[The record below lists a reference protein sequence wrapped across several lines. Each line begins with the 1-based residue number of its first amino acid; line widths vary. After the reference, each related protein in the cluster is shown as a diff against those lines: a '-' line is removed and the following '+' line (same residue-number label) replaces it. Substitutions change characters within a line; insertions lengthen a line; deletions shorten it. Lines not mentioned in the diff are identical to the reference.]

1 MIRIVYT
8 VDAPF
13 LGGAEHYV
21 ARLAT
26 GLDPRAFTVSVV
38 MRSNDADATLDLWAD
53 DLVSKGI
60 PVVRVPMRLPFR
72 PLDAVGIHRAIAAFE
87 PGVVHVNM
95 PGPYTGQTALLA
107 PIARVAGARVV
118 VTEHLPMVDRLWKRA
133 AVKGVAIRSVDLAVT
148 MTKANAELLV
158 RRQGYRPERVR
169 VVENGVPF
177 AYGTRPREGDDRSR
191 LALEPDSVAILFI
204 GNLIPHKGLQ
214 LAIEALSMGSLPSW
228 RLLVVGTGPDEANA
242 KLLAKRR
249 GIGDRVTFLGRR
261 DADEV
266 ERIVSA
272 CDALVLPSSME
283 GLPYVILEAM
293 ACGKPVVSTRAY
305 GIPEAVVDGET
316 GFLVDP
322 GNVGELARALRSV
335 IADRA
340 LRARLGRAG
349 RVRFEEHFTLERQLA
364 VMSSLYREV
373 LAGVR
378 VGVEA
383 SA

>member
-13 LGGAEHYV
+13 VGGAEHYV

-26 GLDPRAFTVSVV
+26 GLDPRAFQASVV
-38 MRSNDADATLDLWAD
+38 MRSNDADASLDLWAD

-60 PVVRVPMRLPFR
+60 PVVRVPMRLPFH

-87 PGVVHVNM
+87 PAVVHVNM

-107 PIARVAGARVV
+107 PIARAAGARVV
-118 VTEHLPMVDRLWKRA
+118 VTEHLPMVERLWKRA
-133 AVKGVAIRSVDLAVT
+133 AVKRVAIRSVDLAVT
-148 MTKANAELLV
+148 MTNANAELLV
-158 RRQGYRPERVR
+158 QRQGYRRERVR
-169 VVENGVPF
+169 VVENGVSF
-177 AYGTRPREGDDRSR
+177 AYGTRGPEAEGLSH
-191 LALEPDSVAILFI
+191 LGLEPDAVSIVFV
-204 GNLIPHKGLQ
+204 GNLISHKGLQ
-214 LAIEALSMGSLPSW
+214 LAIEALSMGPLPAW

-242 KLLAKRR
+242 KLLAMRR
-249 GIGDRVTFLGRR
+249 GIADRVTFLGRR
-261 DADEV
+261 DAEAV

-316 GFLVDP
+316 GFLVTP
-322 GNVGELARALRSV
+322 GHAGELARALRSI
-335 IADRA
+335 IADGA
-340 LRARLGRAG
+340 LRARMGRAG
-349 RVRFEEHFTLERQLA
+349 RARFEERFTLERQLFA
-364 VMSSLYREV
+364 MSSLYREV

-383 SA
+383 VP

>member
-26 GLDPRAFTVSVV
+26 GLDPRAFRAAVV
-38 MRSNDADATLDLWAD
+38 MRSNDADASLDLWAD

-72 PLDAVGIHRAIAAFE
+72 PGDAVGIFRAIANFE
-87 PGVVHVNM
+87 PNVVHVNM
-95 PGPYTGQTALLA
+95 PGPYTGQTGLLA
-107 PIARVAGARVV
+107 PIARAAGARVV
-118 VTEHLPMVDRLWKRA
+118 VTEHLPMVERLWKRA
-133 AVKGVAIRSVDLAVT
+133 AVKRLAIRSVDLAVT
-148 MTKANAELLV
+148 MTNANANLLV
-158 RRQGYRPERVR
+158 ARQGYRRERVR
-169 VVENGVPF
+169 VVSNGVPF
-177 AYGTRPREGDDRSR
+177 AYGTGPREAEVRSR
-191 LALEPDSVAILFI
+191 LVLEADTVSILFV

-214 LAIEALSMGSLPSW
+214 LAIEALSMSPSQPW
-228 RLLVVGTGPDEANA
+228 RLLVVGSGPDEANA
-242 KLLAKRR
+242 KLLAMRR
-249 GIGDRVTFLGRR
+249 GVADRVTFLGRR
-261 DADEV
+261 DAGEV
-266 ERIVSA
+266 ERIVGA
-272 CDALVLPSSME
+272 CDVLVLPSSVE

-316 GFLVDP
+316 GLLVAP
-322 GNVGELARALRSV
+322 GDAGELGRALRAV

-340 LRARLGRAG
+340 LRERMGRAG
-349 RVRFEEHFTLERQLA
+349 RARFEERFTLERQLA

-378 VGVEA
+378 VGGA
-383 SA
+383 A